1 LKLIASQSTLI
12 KDTDFETLAWEYFLK
27 AKRDGVMHAEIF
39 FDPQAHVERGVA
51 YSTVVHGLTAACKK
65 AQTELGITVE
75 LIPCILRH
83 LPLSSAWE
91 MYKQALPDLQS
102 GTVAGLGLSSTELGN
117 RPGQFKEIYADAEA
131 KGIRRTAH
139 AGEEGDVS
147 YMREALEVIHV
158 QRVDHGIKLA
168 DDPELMAEFA
178 RKKIL
183 ITVCPLSNVELRCVK
198 SVKELPLRT
207 FLDNGVQFS
216 INSDDPS
223 YLGGYILANYCAVQE
238 AFNFSVED
246 WATIV
251 IASIERSWCS
261 ENRKDD
267 MLKLLDK
274 YVKAFA

>member
-1 LKLIASQSTLI
+1 
-12 KDTDFETLAWEYFLK
+12 
-27 AKRDGVMHAEIF
+27 MHAEIF
-39 FDPQAHVERGVA
+39 FDPQAHVERGIA
-51 YSTVVHGLTAACKK
+51 YSTAVDGLTAACRR

-91 MYKQALPDLQS
+91 IYRLALPDLQS
-102 GTVAGLGLSSTELGN
+102 GALAGLGLSSTEKGN
-117 RPGQFKEIYADAEA
+117 RPGRFQEIYADAEA

-158 QRVDHGIKLA
+158 QRADHGIKLA
-168 DDPELMAEFA
+168 DDPDLMAEYV

-183 ITVCPLSNVELRCVK
+183 ITVCPISNVELRCVK

-207 FLDNGVQFS
+207 FLDGGVQFS

-223 YLGGYILANYCAVQE
+223 YFGGYILANYCAVQE
-238 AFNFSVED
+238 AFNFTVEE
-246 WATIV
+246 WAKIA
-251 IASIERSWCS
+251 IASIEGSWCS
-261 ENRKDD
+261 ESRKDE
-267 MLKLLDK
+267 MLKLLDD
-274 YVKAFA
+274 YVKGYA